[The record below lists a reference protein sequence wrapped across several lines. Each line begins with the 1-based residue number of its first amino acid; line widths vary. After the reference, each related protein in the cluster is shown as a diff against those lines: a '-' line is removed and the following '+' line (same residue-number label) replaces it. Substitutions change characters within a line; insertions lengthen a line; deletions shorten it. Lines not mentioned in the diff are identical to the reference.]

1 MRLNKQVENLDYNE
15 TKSFF
20 ERRAVKYNSESPYTV
35 TMYQDN
41 NQELVQQ
48 RNKKELE
55 KLYPLLH
62 INSKSRILDLAC
74 GIGRW
79 ADAIDIDIEE
89 YCGVDFSEG
98 LIELAKKRN
107 QKEFAS
113 FFCGSINNIGK
124 VLKESQKGNYNI
136 ILMVGILMYL
146 NDDDLQSVLMQVEH
160 ACEKNAIICVRE
172 PIALQERLTLKN
184 FYSDELQDNYN
195 AIYRTKEE
203 LRQFLVGSLIDKG
216 FRVIQ
221 EDFLFKDTL
230 DNRKETS
237 QYFFI
242 LSR

>member
-1 MRLNKQVENLDYNE
+1 MRINKQIENLDYNE
-15 TKSFF
+15 TKCFF
-20 ERRAVKYNSESPYTV
+20 EKRAVKYNSECPYTV

-41 NQELVQQ
+41 NQELVRQ
-48 RNKKELE
+48 RNKKELDR
-55 KLYPLLH
+55 LYPLLH
-62 INSKSRILDLAC
+62 ISSKSRILDLAC

-79 ADAIDIDIEE
+79 ADAININIEE

-98 LIELAKKRN
+98 LIELARKRN
-107 QKEFAS
+107 QKDFAS
-113 FFCGSINNIGK
+113 FYCGSINHIDS
-124 VLKESQKGNYNI
+124 VLKENQKGKYNI

-146 NDDDLQSVLMQVEH
+146 NDDDLQSVLTQVEQV
-160 ACEKNAIICVRE
+160 CEKNAVICIRE

-203 LRQFLVGSLIDKG
+203 LEHFFTDSLIGKG
-216 FRVIQ
+216 FKVTQ
-221 EDFLFKDTL
+221 EDFLFSDAL

-237 QYFFI
+237 QYFYI